1 MKLTTND
8 MQGLIVRGYKYLTAA
23 SYILLKITDVAAA
36 TKYFN
41 FLADHITT
49 GEKPTTND
57 SRVDKEPENA
67 VNIAFTSSGI
77 ARLLNEDILNT
88 FSREFIEGMSFRQGA
103 YNKRDENTMMS
114 GDEENLAAAFESA
127 EPEERP
133 TMLGDRGRNH
143 PSNWHW
149 GNEQNPVDVLLMVY
163 AKNKKALEELITH
176 IFCNHQQG
184 VAVVYTAG
192 TYEYNPDNP
201 REHFGFMD
209 GISQPIIKGLR
220 KSNEAV
226 DKRTL
231 INPGEFILGYQNEY
245 NSFSPSPY
253 VEKNKASDDL
263 QPHPVD
269 AGKNDLGRNG
279 TYLVFRQIE
288 QHVEAFWEYL
298 YTHSKETAAS
308 KTEQAVKLGAKMVGR
323 WPDGRPLVQAPSLG
337 CPMTDPTLNDFTYSD
352 TDKHGVMCP
361 LGAHIRRTN
370 PRDHVHAGRSPKD
383 SLELSKKHRMLRR
396 GRIYGEPL
404 DKDFN
409 IDNIIHHH
417 INGKQPANNTAT
429 TPVTTATGKENENS
443 VRGIHF
449 ICLVSDISR
458 QFEFVQNVWANTS
471 TFAGLCNEVDP
482 IISPRP
488 TSEQPDCH
496 EFTTPQHIVR
506 NRYKNIPEFTTVVGG
521 AYFFMPGISA
531 LKYIVKYSMANE
543 AG

>member
-1 MKLTTND
+1 MELHTND
-8 MQGLIVRGYKYLTAA
+8 MQGLIVRGYRTLTAA

-49 GEKPTTND
+49 GEKPK
-57 SRVDKEPENA
+57 KEEV

-77 ARLLNEDILNT
+77 ARLLNKDILKT
-88 FSREFIEGMSFRQGA
+88 FSREFIEGMSSRQGA
-103 YNKRDENTMMS
+103 YNKRDENKMMS
-114 GDEENLAAAFESA
+114 GDDENLAAAFDSA
-127 EPEERP
+127 EPEERS
-133 TMLGDRGRNH
+133 TMLGDWGRNH
-143 PSNWHW
+143 SSNWHW
-149 GNEQNPVDVLLMVY
+149 GNEQNPVDVMLMVY

-176 IFCNHQQG
+176 IFCNRQQG

-209 GISQPIIKGLR
+209 GISQPTIRGLR
-220 KSNEAV
+220 KGDEAE
-226 DKRTL
+226 DKSSL
-231 INPGEFILGYQNEY
+231 INAGEFILGYHNEY

-253 VEKNKASDDL
+253 VEQNTASENL
-263 QPHPVD
+263 NPHPVD
-269 AGKNDLGRNG
+269 AGKKDLGCNG

-288 QHVEAFWEYL
+288 QHVESFWEYL

-323 WPDGRPLVQAPSLG
+323 WPDGRPLVQAPSSG
-337 CPMTDPTLNDFTYSD
+337 CPVSDPTLNDFTYSD

-370 PRDHVHAGRSPKD
+370 PRDHVHAGRNPKD
-383 SLELSKKHRMLRR
+383 SLELSNKHRMLRR

-409 IDNIIHHH
+409 IDNMIHHH
-417 INGKQPANNTAT
+417 IIGSQPVNTAT
-429 TPVTTATGKENENS
+429 TPVTTPIGKENENAT
-443 VRGIHF
+443 RGIHF

-488 TSEQPDCH
+488 MPEQPDCH

-521 AYFFMPGISA
+521 AYFFMPGINA
-531 LKYIVKYSMANE
+531 LKYIIKYSMVEE
-543 AG
+543 AS